1 MSARD
6 SIIRIIRRKRRRP
19 IFEFRVCLR
28 LTSLNLTP
36 RAFFGQNPGRWHQP
50 WRYKSKNAR
59 AGKKSGILR
68 FWGVQKIFF
77 GSKIIFQVCDP
88 GDSCD
93 DSIALPRSKTT
104 LGVVFVACQYDP
116 ISWRS
121 SSGDTRE
128 FVQSCF
134 WLMSVARETILEFE
148 R

>member
-1 MSARD
+1 MRGRAKKWYFE
-6 SIIRIIRRKRRRP
+6 ILGCLKN
-19 IFEFRVCLR
+19 IF
-28 LTSLNLTP
+28 
-36 RAFFGQNPGRWHQP
+36 A
-50 WRYKSKNAR
+50 
-59 AGKKSGILR
+59 
-68 FWGVQKIFF
+68 
-77 GSKIIFQVCDP
+77 SKIIFQVCYS